1 MIPTNLDDRGQ
12 VGIGTLIIFI
22 ALVLVA
28 AVAAGVLVNTSGE
41 LQSQASDTS
50 SDAQSEVSNQVDVL
64 AATGVTGGNT
74 GPVETINLTVKK
86 SAGANAINLSGAT
99 IQYTSDTASETLT
112 EADTAGAS
120 NFKVSAI
127 GDSGESATVL
137 ETTDERVTITLD
149 TSSIESSGLPAG
161 EEATVNII
169 DQSGA
174 STTYGVNV
182 PSVVDSK
189 YVEV

>member
-1 MIPTNLDDRGQ
+1 MIPTNIDDRGQ

-28 AVAAGVLVNTSGE
+28 AVAAGVLVNTSGQ
-41 LQSQASDTS
+41 LQSQAADTG

-64 AATGVTGGNT
+64 AATGEVSESEVG
-74 GPVETINLTVKK
+74 TIDLTVKK
-86 SAGANAINLSGAT
+86 SAGADAIDLSEAT

-112 EADTAGAS
+112 ESDTAGAS
-120 NFKVSAI
+120 EFSVSAI
-127 GDSGESATVL
+127 GDSGDSPTVL

-182 PSVVDSK
+182 PNVLEGT